1 MPLKTQTIGIAY
13 LNDQKIK
20 GSVYFYEKEK
30 SVQIEIDLSGLPPN
44 SKLGFHIHE
53 AGDLSEGCMS
63 ACAHLNPFKKPHG
76 GPKSKVRH
84 VGDLGNII
92 TDMNGM
98 CKIKMEDHMITLK
111 GTRCNIIGRAIV
123 IHEKTD
129 DLGQGGDEESL
140 KTGNAGK
147 RIACAVIGYS
157 KKMFV

>member
-1 MPLKTQTIGIAY
+1 MPKKIGIAY
-13 LNDQKIK
+13 LDNKIR
-20 GSVYFYEKEK
+20 GTIYFYEKPK
-30 SVQIEIDLSGLPPN
+30 SVSIEIDLSGLPPN

-53 AGDLSEGCMS
+53 AGDLTDGCQS
-63 ACAHLNPFKKPHG
+63 ACAHLNPFHKTHG
-76 GPKSKVRH
+76 GPKSANRH

-92 TDMNGM
+92 SDSNGN
-98 CKIKMEDHMITLK
+98 CKMKFQDSMITLK
-111 GTRCNIIGRAIV
+111 GTKCNIIGRAVV

-129 DLGQGGDEESL
+129 DLGMGGDEESL